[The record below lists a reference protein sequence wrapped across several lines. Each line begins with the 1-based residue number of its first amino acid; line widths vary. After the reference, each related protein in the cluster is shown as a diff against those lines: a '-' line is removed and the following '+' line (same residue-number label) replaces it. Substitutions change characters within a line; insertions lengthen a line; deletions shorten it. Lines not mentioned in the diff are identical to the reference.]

1 MVISLT
7 TRKHID
13 SQRTDPNPSALASPA
28 KDVSLLFDLMPD
40 FVSEEEAARF
50 ETLEE
55 GSGEGLR
62 RDARELTL
70 VLARCFRLPRLDS
83 SSENKINRQT
93 LKRSFGRRVTAF
105 KEAIAHGSRH
115 FEPNPSNTAVLAPP
129 GYGEQPFLSVS
140 GTETVFSLQTWRD
153 WLGGETEAGDNA
165 DDDGQEK
172 VAGGGNQGAR
182 GGKQKAKH
190 GQQRVLASYV
200 AFFIVDWFLEPLMKK
215 HGLPPRT
222 ERFRG
227 LIAAVRGGGHNTNM
241 DEILGGIKFRSF
253 NFLDKERIEIL
264 RNTAGAGAKAG
275 AKAAG
280 AAPGNDDDQDEAGT
294 SRTRRSRRRT
304 PPRAGKAARRK
315 QMASADVLKART
327 GSAAPGTMTR
337 WPQKNKTTRR
347 WTRTGGERPPRKGAR
362 RGVPP

>member
-1 MVISLT
+1 
-7 TRKHID
+7 
-13 SQRTDPNPSALASPA
+13 
-28 KDVSLLFDLMPD
+28 MPD

-50 ETLEE
+50 ETLGE
-55 GSGEGLR
+55 GSEEGLR

-93 LKRSFGRRVTAF
+93 LKRSLGRRVTAF
-105 KEAIAHGSRH
+105 TEAIAHGSRH
-115 FEPNPSNTAVLAPP
+115 FEPNPSNTTVLAPP

-153 WLGGETEAGDNA
+153 WLGGETEDGDNA

-172 VAGGGNQGAR
+172 GAGGGNHGAG

-190 GQQRVLASYV
+190 RQQRVLASYV
-200 AFFIVDWFLEPLMKK
+200 AFFIVDWFLEPVRKK

-222 ERFRG
+222 ERFRS
-227 LIAAVRGGGHNTNM
+227 LIAAVRGGGHNTKM
-241 DEILGGIKFRSF
+241 DQNLGGIEFRSF
-253 NFLDKERIEIL
+253 NFFDKERIEIL

-280 AAPGNDDDQDEAGT
+280 AALGNDDDQDEGGSSGDDSPAGT
-294 SRTRRSRRRT
+294 SRTRSRSRT
-304 PPRAGKAARRK
+304 PSRARKTTRRK
-315 QMASADVLKART
+315 QMASANVLKART
-327 GSAAPGTMTR
+327 RSPVPGA
-337 WPQKNKTTRR
+337 KTRR
-347 WTRTGGERPPRKGAR
+347 TQQNPRRIRGATRTQGE
-362 RGVPP
+362 